1 MWPYRVFR
9 AGEFKFC
16 IYLMIRSFINME
28 SRVPPASVYAEFF
41 DSQSE

>member
-9 AGEFKFC
+9 AGEFKFY

-28 SRVPPASVYAEFF
+28 SRILIYAEFF